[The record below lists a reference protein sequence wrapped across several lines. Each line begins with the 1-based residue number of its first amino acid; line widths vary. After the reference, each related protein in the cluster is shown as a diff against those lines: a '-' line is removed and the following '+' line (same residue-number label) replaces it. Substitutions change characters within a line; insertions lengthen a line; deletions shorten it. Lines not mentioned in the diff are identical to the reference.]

1 METSGTVFGMQ
12 MQEAASLLSLVYNVK
27 HETEENLVCS
37 DINVCIEIMV
47 MISMQIFFCTL
58 GYKKIFFGSCPYF
71 LTELGLFCTAGSK
84 NDPFFLIRFLF

>member
-1 METSGTVFGMQ
+1 MDLQFVETSGTVFGMQ

-47 MISMQIFFCTL
+47 MISMQIFFVHWVTRKHFL
-58 GYKKIFFGSCPYF
+58 EVAHIF
-71 LTELGLFCTAGSK
+71 
-84 NDPFFLIRFLF
+84 